1 MTEDDDAHAVRGALV
16 LAGAETINRAREK
29 WWLGIRD
36 VEKEKY
42 TADGSNFDHD
52 ERDFRAGFENDGA
65 TASSRGNSK
74 PSRLVSIPI
83 PRLNPRVQR
92 NALVPDPASS
102 RIETPTTSRGS

>member
-52 ERDFRAGFENDGA
+52 ERDFRAGLRM
-65 TASSRGNSK
+65 TVQQRVRGETLN
-74 PSRLVSIPI
+74 RAGLLVFLFP
-83 PRLNPRVQR
+83 
-92 NALVPDPASS
+92 
-102 RIETPTTSRGS
+102 G